1 MPECVQNIPEC
12 ERAYPQVWS
21 NVVRQELVGGHRKG
35 LLLCKLLLPKILPF
49 VIIIHPSIII
59 LPMIIIFVI
68 IIRLI
73 SIGGIIVGVVVIS
86 HRTKIRKLGSSVSY
100 IKFTIYAR
108 TTDTKGPC
116 FD

>member
-59 LPMIIIFVI
+59 LPNAHYFCHNYQAHQYRRHHCRCGRNIPPDQNKKARIVSIIYKVY
-68 IIRLI
+68 
-73 SIGGIIVGVVVIS
+73 
-86 HRTKIRKLGSSVSY
+86 Y
-100 IKFTIYAR
+100 I
-108 TTDTKGPC
+108 C
-116 FD
+116 